1 MRDILKHNLLNEFS
15 LVSFV
20 IMLLLGLILFFTLRD
35 GIETQLKLL
44 TEHNQIMMQQAA
56 GPETSM
62 TPGGMGETSMAP
74 ADHADAVAGLAGS
87 SEHEGVMSPDSRF
100 SIANIIET
108 GEKLQ
113 LTSTITVIVAF
124 VLLYMSLVFVVRRGW
139 RTINRQELRFR
150 TVVEALS
157 EGLMITD
164 TNGQI
169 AYANSR
175 LTELLGYPLHQLLV
189 QPVHELFYSIEQ
201 PQIHAIEKPLEG
213 TSEPFEAQLRRKDS
227 SVFWAEIHATPHCDV
242 DGKVTGTVCA
252 ITDISERKRASEEL
266 KRTHID
272 LQQKALH
279 DALTGIANRTL
290 FNDRLRHA
298 IDRYQRSS
306 DSGFAV
312 LFLDIDRFK
321 LVNDSLG
328 HPVGD
333 ALLVAVT
340 ERLQNCVRAGDT
352 LARLG
357 GDEFTILM
365 EDVGTIEAATRLAER
380 VQRDL
385 RRPFDLEGKEVH
397 ISASIGIVSSEY
409 GYDHPQDALRDA
421 DIAMYRAKALGKARY
436 QVFTKK
442 MGERAL
448 NLMALENELRQA
460 MKAQA
465 LTVHYQPIV
474 SVETGQLVG
483 FEALTRWHHPTQGM
497 ISPAEFIHHRRRDVI
512 PGSCIPSSWTGLGAA
527 TGVSSGWDL
536 AKAIPAGNIADDQC
550 EHFSRHSRERRFC
563 PGCGDDPH

>member
-1 MRDILKHNLLNEFS
+1 M
-15 LVSFV
+15 
-20 IMLLLGLILFFTLRD
+20 
-35 GIETQLKLL
+35 
-44 TEHNQIMMQQAA
+44 
-56 GPETSM
+56 
-62 TPGGMGETSMAP
+62 
-74 ADHADAVAGLAGS
+74 
-87 SEHEGVMSPDSRF
+87 
-100 SIANIIET
+100 
-108 GEKLQ
+108 
-113 LTSTITVIVAF
+113 
-124 VLLYMSLVFVVRRGW
+124 
-139 RTINRQELRFR
+139 
-150 TVVEALS
+150 
-157 EGLMITD
+157 
-164 TNGQI
+164 
-169 AYANSR
+169 
-175 LTELLGYPLHQLLV
+175 
-189 QPVHELFYSIEQ
+189 
-201 PQIHAIEKPLEG
+201 
-213 TSEPFEAQLRRKDS
+213 
-227 SVFWAEIHATPHCDV
+227 FWAEIHATPHCDV

-252 ITDISERKRASEEL
+252 IADISERKRASEEL

-298 IDRYQRSS
+298 IDRYRRSS
-306 DSGFAV
+306 DGGFAV

-333 ALLVAVT
+333 SLLVAIT
-340 ERLQNCVRAGDT
+340 ERLQNCVRTGDT

-409 GYDHPQDALRDA
+409 GYDHPQDVLRDA

-460 MKAQA
+460 MKVQA

-497 ISPAEFIHHRRRDVI
+497 ISPAEFIPI
-512 PGSCIPSSWTGLGAA
+512 AEETGLIIELDRWVLLQACRQAGIWQKQFQLGTSLTISVNISAGTFESDDFA
-527 TGVSSGWDL
+527 QDVETILSETGFEPSRLKLEITESVLVSHVDSVTSSIEQLSALGVQLHIDDFGTGYSSL
-536 AKAIPAGNIADDQC
+536 SLLQFLPADVLKIDRSFIDNLTRTSESNELVRAINVMAEQLNMQVVAEGVETAEQLSYLKALGCAYAQGYL
-550 EHFSRHSRERRFC
+550 FSE
-563 PGCGDDPH
+563 PLPVEQVEAYLEEPKVLQG